1 MRVECSKCGNLDDT
15 SARTVVLPEFLCRE
29 CTQATE
35 DESVP
40 ETPIANQIYEDI
52 FHNLN
57 DSEMRTLIE
66 QLKNEIPSLYPQGKK
81 CACGHLDIPEV
92 EDSDEML
99 ADMQIQLER
108 AQEEVRNLKEIQ
120 GLEEALIQDLKK
132 QIELYKQ
139 RDHHHYYLVDE
150 ANNKIA
156 DLETSRDNER
166 RRGDLYQGWYR
177 ETLHKYPAEMPELVG
192 LLDEATNRLCSL
204 LVRHGVRPAIW
215 TW

>member
-40 ETPIANQIYEDI
+40 ESED
-52 FHNLN
+52 N
-57 DSEMRTLIE
+57 S
-66 QLKNEIPSLYPQGKK
+66 
-81 CACGHLDIPEV
+81 A
-92 EDSDEML
+92 DEML
-99 ADMQIQLER
+99 ADMQIQLE
-108 AQEEVRNLKEIQ
+108 Q
-120 GLEEALIQDLKK
+120 
-132 QIELYKQ
+132 
-139 RDHHHYYLVDE
+139 

>member
-15 SARTVVLPEFLCRE
+15 SAHTVVLPEFLCRE

-40 ETPIANQIYEDI
+40 ESED
-52 FHNLN
+52 N
-57 DSEMRTLIE
+57 S
-66 QLKNEIPSLYPQGKK
+66 
-81 CACGHLDIPEV
+81 A
-92 EDSDEML
+92 DEML
-99 ADMQIQLER
+99 ADMQIQLE
-108 AQEEVRNLKEIQ
+108 Q
-120 GLEEALIQDLKK
+120 
-132 QIELYKQ
+132 
-139 RDHHHYYLVDE
+139 

>member
-1 MRVECSKCGNLDDT
+1 MIVECSKCGNLDDT
-15 SARTVVLPEFLCRE
+15 SAHTVVLPEFLCRK

-40 ETPIANQIYEDI
+40 ESED
-52 FHNLN
+52 N
-57 DSEMRTLIE
+57 S
-66 QLKNEIPSLYPQGKK
+66 
-81 CACGHLDIPEV
+81 A
-92 EDSDEML
+92 DEML
-99 ADMQIQLER
+99 ADMQIQLE
-108 AQEEVRNLKEIQ
+108 Q
-120 GLEEALIQDLKK
+120 
-132 QIELYKQ
+132 
-139 RDHHHYYLVDE
+139 

>member
-1 MRVECSKCGNLDDT
+1 MIVECSKCGNLDDT
-15 SARTVVLPEFLCRE
+15 SAHTVVLPEFLCRE

-40 ETPIANQIYEDI
+40 ESED
-52 FHNLN
+52 N
-57 DSEMRTLIE
+57 S
-66 QLKNEIPSLYPQGKK
+66 
-81 CACGHLDIPEV
+81 A
-92 EDSDEML
+92 DEML
-99 ADMQIQLER
+99 ADMQIQLE
-108 AQEEVRNLKEIQ
+108 Q
-120 GLEEALIQDLKK
+120 
-132 QIELYKQ
+132 
-139 RDHHHYYLVDE
+139 